1 MTRPS
6 GWKLVAWS
14 VPAWAIVG
22 LAWFMAV
29 TRQPRELLIGLGIG
43 AGALVIA
50 WIVVTAWV
58 AHNRSLARRR
68 EAQRGGRRGAP
79 DVPLAIE
86 RDARGRS
93 VQIIPG
99 AVQSRVVVVSVAGD
113 RKSIAPEEAP

>member
-1 MTRPS
+1 MRRPS

-14 VPAWAIVG
+14 VPAWAIVA
-22 LAWFMAV
+22 LAWFMAA

-43 AGALVIA
+43 VGALVIA

-79 DVPLAIE
+79 DVPLVIE
-86 RDARGRS
+86 RDARGRT
-93 VQIIPG
+93 VQILAG
-99 AVQSRVVVVSVAGD
+99 AVDSRVVVVSVAGD
-113 RKSIAPEEAP
+113 RKSIAPEQAP